1 MTEPALPAW
10 PPTTPVVPEVASALP
25 FLNRALRGQRDAT
38 LNVEG
43 GDPGG
48 FGSPVLVARHVANY
62 QAAADAVA
70 ALGAPDG
77 AVLDVGCGV
86 GALSAWAADRLGR
99 ELVLCDQD
107 AAVVAFGGA
116 TFDVPAVTDLDG
128 ADPAPV
134 VLAMEVLEHVPP
146 AAHDGFVR
154 TLWSR
159 VRPGGVLVLSTPDE
173 TSYPGGWSG
182 YAPHVG
188 CVSPR
193 QLQELLTTATGAQAQ
208 VWRLDGGP
216 YAMSWSRRTLERV
229 ANTVWTT
236 VQRRTPAVA
245 AALAARGGREE
256 PLDVDA
262 VRPAATPFTLVDPR
276 HGTGTGLLAVV
287 RRPG

>member
-1 MTEPALPAW
+1 MTAAW
-10 PPTTPVVPEVASALP
+10 PPTAPLVPDVGTALP
-25 FLNRALRGQRDAT
+25 FLNRAIDRQRDAA

-48 FGSPVLVARHVANY
+48 FGSPLLVARHVANY
-62 QAAADAVA
+62 QAAADAVS

-86 GALSAWAADRLGR
+86 GALSAWTADRLGR
-99 ELVLCDQD
+99 DLVLCDQD
-107 AAVVAFGGA
+107 AAVVAFGGE
-116 TFDVPAVTDLDG
+116 TFGVPVVTDL
-128 ADPAPV
+128 AEAESAPV

-146 AAHDGFVR
+146 GGHEGFLGA
-154 TLWSR
+154 LWSR
-159 VRPGGVLVLSTPDE
+159 VRPGGILVLSTPDE

-193 QLQELLTTATGAQAQ
+193 ALHDLLDRTTDGDAQ

-216 YAMSWSRRTLERV
+216 YDMSWPRRALERV
-229 ANTVWTT
+229 ANTAWTA
-236 VQRRTPAVA
+236 VQRGAPRVA
-245 AALAARGGREE
+245 ERLASRGGRQAALE
-256 PLDVDA
+256 LDDVQ
-262 VRPAATPFTLVDPR
+262 RAATPFTLVDPR

-287 RRPG
+287 QRRA